1 MLLTK
6 KQKQSGSSQKGIT
19 VGVITA
25 TMVAALAVGGLWSR
39 MNTQSESMAASK
51 AYQADAA
58 INLMLAQAGQL
69 QEAVKV
75 AAENSNIA
83 WTNVTNYNGKLSLAN
98 TTQAYI
104 TDFAV
109 PSVRAPFIEQHKA
122 GVEFKGLSRAP
133 DSAARLEWQFGAA
146 RDYGYLTAMAWLP
159 VRYPSLCKSINEKL
173 GLGAAEIRLAWV
185 GGNSPRFSDPGIRA
199 VNLPAG
205 HVAYNYVVDPQ
216 NPYAGEGLLQYQR
229 YFRSNVSQ
237 ATSPLT
243 QHRARCM
250 DNYYSRVPAL
260 VVILYHGP
268 LPTA

>member
-39 MNTQSESMAASK
+39 MNAQPESMSASK
-51 AYQADAA
+51 AYQAEAA

-75 AAENSNIA
+75 AAEKANIP
-83 WTNVTNYNGKLSLAN
+83 WTHVANYNGKLSLVN

-109 PSVRAPFIEQHKA
+109 PSVSAPFIEQRTA
-122 GVEFKGLSRAP
+122 VGEFKGFSRAP
-133 DSAARLEWQFGAA
+133 ASAARLEWQFGAVSA
-146 RDYGYLTAMAWLP
+146 YGYMTAMAWLP

-173 GLGAAEIRLAWV
+173 GLGAAEIRLGWV
-185 GGNSPRFSDPGIRA
+185 GGNHPHFSDPGIRA

-216 NPYAGEGLLQYQR
+216 NPDAGEDLFQYQR
-229 YFRSNVSQ
+229 YFRSNISN

>member
-6 KQKQSGSSQKGIT
+6 KQKQSGSTQKGIT

-58 INLMLAQAGQL
+58 INLMLVQAGQL
-69 QEAVKV
+69 QEAVEV

-83 WTNVTNYNGKLSLAN
+83 WTHVTNYNGKLSLAN

-109 PSVRAPFIEQHKA
+109 PSVRAPFIEQRTA
-122 GVEFKGLSRAP
+122 VGEFKGFSRAP
-133 DSAARLEWQFGAA
+133 DSPARLEWQFGAVRA
-146 RDYGYLTAMAWLP
+146 NGYITAMAWLP

-173 GLGAAEIRLAWV
+173 GRGAAEIRLGWV
-185 GGNSPRFSDPGIRA
+185 GGNYTHFSDTGVR
-199 VNLPAG
+199 VVGLPTG
-205 HVAYNYVVDPQ
+205 HVAYNYVVDPR
-216 NPYAGEGLLQYQR
+216 NPYAGEALFEYQR
-229 YFRSNVSQ
+229 FFRSNVSQ
-237 ATSPLT
+237 ATSPLG
-243 QHRARCM
+243 QHRALCM

-268 LPTA
+268 LPTP